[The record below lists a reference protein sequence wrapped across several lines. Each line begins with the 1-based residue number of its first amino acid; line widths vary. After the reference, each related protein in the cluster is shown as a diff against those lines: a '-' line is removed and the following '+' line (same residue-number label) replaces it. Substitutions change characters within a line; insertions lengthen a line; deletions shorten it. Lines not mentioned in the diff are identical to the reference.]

1 MIIKAAESR
10 DADIE
15 ALNALMALP
24 HVDNATKNKID
35 REIRNIRSGM
45 AGEKEA
51 AYNIDFHYENSKNW
65 MVIHDLRLQH
75 QGQSAQIDHVLINRF
90 MEVYVCESKRFG
102 EGITINEHGEFSAYY
117 QGKAYGIPSPIEQNH
132 RHITLLERLFD
143 QGEIELPVRL
153 GLKLKP
159 KCYSLILIA
168 NNARITRP
176 KHGKAVQGLDRII
189 KNEQVYKRIHKDI
202 DEEKIFSMFAS
213 ASKIIS
219 RETLQTFAENLAAL
233 HTPLAVDWKAR
244 FGIADLPAAAETD
257 SPEAEEPAREDTA
270 PQTANQTPHEGKH
283 LFCAACK
290 KTVTANVARYCW
302 NNKARFG
309 GRVYCYDCQGNL
321 PGKP

>member
-24 HVDNATKNKID
+24 HIDNATKNKID
-35 REIRNIRSGM
+35 REIRNIRSGI

-51 AYNIDFHYENSKNW
+51 AYNINFHYENSKNW

-75 QGQSAQIDHVLINRF
+75 QGQSAQIDHLLINRF

-143 QGEIELPVRL
+143 QGDIALPVRL

-176 KHGKAVQGLDRII
+176 KNGKVVQGLDRII

-233 HTPLAVDWKAR
+233 HTPLSVDWKAR
-244 FGIADLPAAAETD
+244 FGIANELAAETACPD
-257 SPEAEEPAREDTA
+257 AEKLPHENTD
-270 PQTANQTPHEGKH
+270 PQTTGQLPHEDKR

-302 NNKARFG
+302 NNKSRFG
-309 GRVYCYDCQGNL
+309 GRVYCYDCQRNL
-321 PGKP
+321 PDNP

>member
-10 DADIE
+10 DTDIE
-15 ALNALMALP
+15 TLNALMALP
-24 HVDNATKNKID
+24 HVDHATKNKID
-35 REIRNIRSGM
+35 REIRKIRSGIV
-45 AGEKEA
+45 GEKEA
-51 AYNIDFHYENSKNW
+51 AYNINFHYEHSKNW

-102 EGITINEHGEFSAYY
+102 EGIAINEHGEFSAYY
-117 QGKAYGIPSPIEQNH
+117 QGKSYGIPSPIEQNH

-143 QGEIELPVRL
+143 QGDIELPTRL

-168 NNARITRP
+168 NSARITRP
-176 KHGKAVQGLDRII
+176 KNGKAVQGLDRII

-202 DEEKIFSMFAS
+202 DEEKMFGMFAS

-219 RETLQTFAENLAAL
+219 RETLQNFAERLAAL
-233 HTPLAVDWKAR
+233 HNPLTVDWKAR
-244 FGIADLPAAAETD
+244 FGITDVSVAATD
-257 SPEAEEPAREDTA
+257 CLDAATSARADTA
-270 PQTANQTPHEGKH
+270 HQTASDTAHENKR

-290 KTVTANVARYCW
+290 KTVTANVAKFCW
-302 NNKARFG
+302 NNSPRFG
-309 GRVYCYDCQGNL
+309 GRVYCYNCQRNF
-321 PGKP
+321 PTHP